1 MDNSN
6 YTLWDS
12 DVKKGERPGCTGRG
26 AGGKEGERNEIQ
38 FRVYTILVTCQK
50 L

>member
-1 MDNSN
+1 MEYSD
-6 YTLWDS
+6 YTLPS
-12 DVKKGERPGCTGRG
+12 CDVKKGERPGCTDRG
-26 AGGKEGERNEIQ
+26 AGGKEGERSEIQ